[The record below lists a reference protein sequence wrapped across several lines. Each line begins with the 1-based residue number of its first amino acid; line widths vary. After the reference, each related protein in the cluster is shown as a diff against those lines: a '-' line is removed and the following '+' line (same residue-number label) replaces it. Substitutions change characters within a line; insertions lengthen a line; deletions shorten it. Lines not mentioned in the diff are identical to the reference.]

1 MKPNYFSV
9 SIVVTVIGLALIVF
23 PQNIEMHI
31 APERVTV
38 WEKTVTAEE
47 TLLGYMFTFDTNFQ
61 TIDDGMSPYVEVWS
75 DDDVTLNTTFGLM
88 ESGTSTFDMNI
99 MDNPVQFL
107 LPGEDTY
114 QVRIRGTVVEER
126 ETEVNA
132 GMYFLRPVPPEY
144 YAYYPFR
151 FFGYGMA
158 AIGAIASLVFYM
170 KREKETAP

>member
-1 MKPNYFSV
+1 MKPNYLSI
-9 SIVVTVIGLALIVF
+9 SIVVTAIGLALILF
-23 PQNIEMHI
+23 LQNIEMHI
-31 APERVTV
+31 APELVTV
-38 WEKTVTAEE
+38 WEQTVTADE
-47 TLLGYMFTFDTNFQ
+47 TLLGYMFTFDTGSQ

-75 DDDVTLNTTFGLM
+75 DEDVTLNTTFTLI
-88 ESGTSTFDMNI
+88 ENAASTFDMSI

-107 LPGEDTY
+107 LQGEDTY
-114 QVRIRGTVVEER
+114 QIRIGGTVVEGR

-158 AIGAIASLVFYM
+158 AIGAIASLVFYR
-170 KREKETAP
+170 KREKQ